1 MPIPQFRDDGW
12 LPTGHH
18 PAGWEEIETTFGGDL
33 LSGRSVLI
41 AKLIA
46 FRDGLRSC
54 GCIGRMVLDG
64 SFISSKQNPNDFDVL
79 LLLQPDIQ
87 ELKDAD
93 SRLSQLLDTEM
104 SENQEGYS
112 VFYAPINSSVI
123 AFLLPMWDI
132 SKEGVVKGVVEVEI

>member
-1 MPIPQFRDDGW
+1 M
-12 LPTGHH
+12 
-18 PAGWEEIETTFGGDL
+18 
-33 LSGRSVLI
+33 
-41 AKLIA
+41 
-46 FRDGLRSC
+46 
-54 GCIGRMVLDG
+54 DG

>member
-12 LPTGHH
+12 LPAGHH
-18 PAGWEEIETTFGGDL
+18 PASWEEIVTIFGGEL
-33 LSGRSVLI
+33 LSRRSVLI

-54 GCIGRMVLDG
+54 GCIGSMVLDG
-64 SFISSKQNPNDFDVL
+64 SFISSKQNPGDFDVL
-79 LLLQPDIQ
+79 LVLQPNIQ
-87 ELKDAD
+87 ELKDSD
-93 SRLSQLLDTEM
+93 SRLSRLLDAEM
-104 SENQEGYS
+104 SENHEGYS
-112 VFYAPINSSVI
+112 VFYAPKNSPVV